1 MWRARSTVDPGRRE
15 LAPLRLSS
23 ESRAAREKP
32 SLARSCALGA
42 RSCPLRLAHAVG
54 LFENCYKSPGIRTPA
69 FHVRGRSG
77 DFLLACPASRWH
89 SRAGGRSGTGTSCV
103 VLCATARPPAR
114 LSWTRSSLPSLLST
128 APRSVRQIAASRGS
142 LRSGG
147 RTLSRRTVDPIQSTG
162 GTCRPR
168 NADDLRALS
177 KKTTRMTMPA
187 DVESYST
194 KSRPCCLRVI
204 DLDIILV
211 DPWHA

>member
-77 DFLLACPASRWH
+77 DFLLACPASRRH
-89 SRAGGRSGTGTSCV
+89 SRAGGAALGHPASSC
-103 VLCATARPPAR
+103 ARRPGRRPACHGR
-114 LSWTRSSLPSLLST
+114 GPRCNRASSM
-128 APRSVRQIAASRGS
+128 APRSVRQIATSRGS
-142 LRSGG
+142 PRSGG

>member
-1 MWRARSTVDPGRRE
+1 VGIDERVIACFRHPTPGLSGGALVNIRRGESVHSGFAWRGCGRRVK
-15 LAPLRLSS
+15 LPGCQIPGYSNAGFPRPRPKRRFPLGL
-23 ESRAAREKP
+23 P
-32 SLARSCALGA
+32 SQ
-42 RSCPLRLAHAVG
+42 P
-54 LFENCYKSPGIRTPA
+54 PA
-69 FHVRGRSG
+69 FSSRG
-77 DFLLACPASRWH
+77 
-89 SRAGGRSGTGTSCV
+89 SGTGTSCV

-128 APRSVRQIAASRGS
+128 APRSVRQIATSRGS

-147 RTLSRRTVDPIQSTG
+147 RTLSRRTVEPIQSTG

>member
-54 LFENCYKSPGIRTPA
+54 LFENCYKSSGIRTPA

-77 DFLLACPASRWH
+77 DFLLACPASRRH
-89 SRAGGRSGTGTSCV
+89 SRAGGAALGHPASSCARRPGRRPACHGRGPRCNRARAWRHGLYDRSRLLA
-103 VLCATARPPAR
+103 VLCAQVDEP
-114 LSWTRSSLPSLLST
+114 
-128 APRSVRQIAASRGS
+128 SRGERLNQFS
-142 LRSGG
+142 PRA
-147 RTLSRRTVDPIQSTG
+147 
-162 GTCRPR
+162 CRPR